1 MELIEP
7 TYKRYLHLGIMYKS
21 AIIRAIIKKARHQS
35 DEPGIIF
42 SYNQII
48 ILK

>member
-1 MELIEP
+1 
-7 TYKRYLHLGIMYKS
+7 MYKS
-21 AIIRAIIKKARHQS
+21 AFIRAIIKKARHQS